1 LDAIATAVVGGTSLM
16 GGEGTIIG
24 KLFGALLIG
33 ILNND
38 MNLLNVNPYFQM
50 VIKGVVIFGAV
61 YLSILTR
68 KNNR

>member
-1 LDAIATAVVGGTSLM
+1 MDAIATAVVGGTSLM

>member
-1 LDAIATAVVGGTSLM
+1 M